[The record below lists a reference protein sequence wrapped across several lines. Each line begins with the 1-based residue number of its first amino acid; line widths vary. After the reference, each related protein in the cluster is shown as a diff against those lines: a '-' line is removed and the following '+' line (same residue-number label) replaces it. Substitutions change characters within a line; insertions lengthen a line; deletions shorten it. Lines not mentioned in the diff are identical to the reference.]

1 MGRSPLILKMVCF
14 QWIISCSFRLW
25 DHELLKAYLD
35 DLGGYPELALF
46 LSKPE
51 NMGFRRF
58 KYLRTRLILCQQ
70 FKLAQ
75 LEKELRSLDQ
85 KDYPD
90 NVDWLFS
97 LSNDKNDE
105 RKCVLA
111 KIKDAFVEYDALI
124 QQTAWVM
131 STPIPTQRNRERMQ
145 NEASNL
151 VGDESSILQ
160 RDLMY
165 IGSSDDQKYGAL
177 YEFSEASARGYLKA
191 RANLQKIFGASKEQ
205 GTAEDTAEDTAVV
218 YRETVRRIAR
228 AIAAVLS
235 VVILLLPILILNFV
249 HAAGSRLAVV
259 FVSAAAFISAVTI
272 LTPIG
277 TGEVF
282 VAGATYAAV
291 MVVFVSQAG

>member
-1 MGRSPLILKMVCF
+1 MDISPQHRPFEMGRSPLILKMVCF

-111 KIKDAFVEYDALI
+111 KIKDAFVEYGVWPKL
-124 QQTAWVM
+124 
-131 STPIPTQRNRERMQ
+131 
-145 NEASNL
+145 
-151 VGDESSILQ
+151 LQ
-160 RDLMY
+160 L
-165 IGSSDDQKYGAL
+165 
-177 YEFSEASARGYLKA
+177 
-191 RANLQKIFGASKEQ
+191 
-205 GTAEDTAEDTAVV
+205 
-218 YRETVRRIAR
+218 
-228 AIAAVLS
+228 
-235 VVILLLPILILNFV
+235 
-249 HAAGSRLAVV
+249 
-259 FVSAAAFISAVTI
+259 
-272 LTPIG
+272 
-277 TGEVF
+277 
-282 VAGATYAAV
+282 
-291 MVVFVSQAG
+291 